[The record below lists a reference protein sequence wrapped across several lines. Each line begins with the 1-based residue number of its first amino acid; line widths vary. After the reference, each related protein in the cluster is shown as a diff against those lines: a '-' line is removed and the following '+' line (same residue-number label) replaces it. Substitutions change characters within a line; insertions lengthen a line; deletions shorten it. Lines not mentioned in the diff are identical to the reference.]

1 VTEVNPINAT
11 GMLISDP
18 SHVLPVE
25 INCNGLRML
34 AFGIGDPQVLSL
46 RYGGCNADV
55 RVGDI
60 VSSSG
65 LGGRY
70 PPDYPGARIGT
81 GLQLQRGV
89 DPPALTA
96 RELLDSFADLV
107 EMKAR
112 IGLQR
117 EARQHAHLI
126 IGAATNNGETIV
138 HRLVAGLLRAAA

>member
-1 VTEVNPINAT
+1 VTDVNPINAT
-11 GMLISDP
+11 GILISDP
-18 SHVLPVE
+18 SHALPVE

-34 AFGIGDPQVLSL
+34 AFGIGDPQVLSV
-46 RYGGCNADV
+46 RYVGCNADV

-65 LGGRY
+65 LGGCC
-70 PPDYPGARIGT
+70 PPDYPGAQIGT
-81 GLQLQRGV
+81 GLQLQIGV

-96 RELLDSFADLV
+96 RELLDFFADLI
-107 EMKAR
+107 ERKAR

-126 IGAATNNGETIV
+126 IGAATNNRETIV
-138 HRLVAGLLRAAA
+138 HRLVAGLLHAAA